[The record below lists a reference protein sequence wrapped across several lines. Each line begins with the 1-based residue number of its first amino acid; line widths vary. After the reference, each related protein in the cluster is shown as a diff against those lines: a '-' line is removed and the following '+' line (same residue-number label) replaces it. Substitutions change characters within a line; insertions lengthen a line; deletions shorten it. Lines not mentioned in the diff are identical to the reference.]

1 MIIGIGLLLVGIAL
15 LILHFKEKKAENE
28 FEAAAGSNLVGLQ
41 SP

>member
-1 MIIGIGLLLVGIAL
+1 LVFTA
-15 LILHFKEKKAENE
+15 ILHFKEKKAKNE